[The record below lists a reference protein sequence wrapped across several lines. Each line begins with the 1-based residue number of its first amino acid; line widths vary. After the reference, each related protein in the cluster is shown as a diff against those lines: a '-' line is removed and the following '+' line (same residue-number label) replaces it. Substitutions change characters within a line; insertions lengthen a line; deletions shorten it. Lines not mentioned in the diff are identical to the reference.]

1 MIRVCI
7 YHYEMGAF
15 RRAWIQTVTPVEL
28 IHIQKSEFRR
38 VLILDEDDWYG
49 ASAPS
54 ILCCP

>member
-15 RRAWIQTVTPVEL
+15 RRSWIQTVTPVEL

-54 ILCCP
+54 ILRCP

>member
-54 ILCCP
+54 ILRCP

>member
-15 RRAWIQTVTPVEL
+15 RRAWIQTVTQVEL

-54 ILCCP
+54 IL

>member
-54 ILCCP
+54 ILRC

>member
-38 VLILDEDDWYG
+38 VLILDEDDWYA

-54 ILCCP
+54 IL